1 MRFEMIESYIL
12 KNSIFRIG
20 EIYSVDG
27 RSVTLI
33 VDKDKNLSHILYKG
47 DLVKNVSVGGYIKIL
62 KGFTKIIAKVESEYL
77 KENKNIDKE
86 YHHKSEE
93 INRFLLVKLIGY
105 FEGDKYYKGVKEVPL
120 IGNVGLLMDN
130 DEFSRIHRFAKEGEP
145 TLKIGNL
152 VSDDNVPIEIGIDK
166 LFTSHIGIFGNTG
179 SGKSYTLANLYKKLF
194 DKVGDNE
201 KFQQN
206 AKFLLFDFN
215 GEYSNPQS
223 ITSSKKVYNLSTNSE
238 GQDRIP
244 LLREDLLNPEL
255 MFILASA
262 TEKTQQPFIRRT
274 FGLYNA
280 IMCSENHEGAAN
292 SLEHFKNLIVK
303 QLKHALLLRDAQK
316 SKLVFDY
323 ASQFLPTIIGDQGEE
338 LSIVSDLES
347 YTNGAFKNISID
359 KFIDNTNMAAMFGTL
374 LMYKSIESYVFP
386 SDFLSLFIHFLYL
399 RLIID
404 VLASHVNNEHI
415 APAINK
421 LKSFRKDFDKVF
433 IITDK
438 QGFWDSKNLV
448 VINLNHVN
456 LSIKKLLPLLLSYK
470 VYKEHKSLKGISASK
485 SLNIIIDEAHNIL
498 SYESLRESESWKD
511 FRLET
516 FEEIIKEG
524 RKFGVFLTIASQR
537 PSDIS
542 ATIISQLHNYFIHR
556 LVNNKD
562 LEMIEKAVSYLDKLS
577 IESLPI
583 LPVGACVL
591 SGIIADLPVIVQ
603 VDTLDKESQPKSE
616 NISLLDSWF
625 DHRNE

>member
-77 KENKNIDKE
+77 KENKNVDKE

-152 VSDDNVPIEIGIDK
+152 VSGDNVPIEIGIDK

-215 GEYSNPQS
+215 GEYSKDRI
-223 ITSSKKVYNLSTNSE
+223 ITASKHSYILSTRKAN
-238 GQDRIP
+238 DRIP
-244 LLREDLLNPEL
+244 LCKKDILDPTLIN
-255 MFILASA
+255 ILASA
-262 TEKTQQPFIRRT
+262 TEKTQQPFIKRALR
-274 FGLYNA
+274 LY
-280 IMCSENHEGAAN
+280 
-292 SLEHFKNLIVK
+292 KNVQCKDAPLDYLKGILKRIVTNVVCMTDRVK
-303 QLKHALLLRDAQK
+303 AKLLLDYLEQILP
-316 SKLVFDY
+316 SKYDNMG
-323 ASQFLPTIIGDQGEE
+323 IEIGLQ
-338 LSIVSDLES
+338 SDLNWHAKNNTF
-347 YTNGAFKNISID
+347 YLVDKQTNSQHYFNQTNEQKYIPNLDVYCAIGQYEEDEN
-359 KFIDNTNMAAMFGTL
+359 FIR
-374 LMYKSIESYVFP
+374 E
-386 SDFLSLFIHFLYL
+386 FIRYLYIQL
-399 RLIID
+399 VED
-404 VLASHVNNEHI
+404 VLNSRANNEHI
-415 APAINK
+415 IPAIKK
-421 LKSFRKDFDKVF
+421 LQAVIEDFDKIF
-433 IITDK
+433 LIDDA
-438 QGFWDSKNLV
+438 QDFWYGASFV
-448 VINLNHVN
+448 VIDMNDVN
-456 LSIKKLLPLLLSYK
+456 VGMKKLIPLLLSTKLYNSHRSEK
-470 VYKEHKSLKGISASK
+470 RNIT

-498 SYESLRESESWKD
+498 SYESLRESETWKD

-625 DHRNE
+625 DHKNK